1 MQLDWNQVNQGG
13 QLDQVLSSLPYPLDK
28 DELVVYAQ
36 HAGADAQMITAIK
49 QTLPDQT
56 FNSAED
62 VKKCIPRH

>member
-28 DELVVYAQ
+28 GELVVHAQ
-36 HAGADAQMITAIK
+36 RAGADPQMITAIK